1 MSTPFSDV
9 IDRALLTIRDYK
21 LDALYNDTSDGQ
33 EVLENILV
41 GYVEK
46 AIPYFSQCLTP
57 LDYDIDAREF
67 NEDLDNAEINILAD
81 YVVIVWYEA
90 ELQDVLEFKEAL
102 QDKEFKRY
110 STGQNLNPRQN
121 YLTELKTRV
130 HQEGQNYQAL
140 RNFDKLPFFGGSK

>member
-1 MSTPFSDV
+1 MATPFSTI
-9 IDRALLTIRDYK
+9 IDRALITIRDYK
-21 LDALYNDTSDGQ
+21 LDVLYEDDSDAF
-33 EVLENILV
+33 ENILL
-41 GYVEK
+41 GYVTK
-46 AIPYFSQCLTP
+46 AIPYFSQCLKP
-57 LDYDIDAREF
+57 LTYNDDTLEFDA
-67 NEDLDNAEINILAD
+67 DLDMYEINILAD

-110 STGQNLNPRQN
+110 STGQNLTPRQN

-140 RNFDKLPFFGGSK
+140 QNFSNLPFFGGGA